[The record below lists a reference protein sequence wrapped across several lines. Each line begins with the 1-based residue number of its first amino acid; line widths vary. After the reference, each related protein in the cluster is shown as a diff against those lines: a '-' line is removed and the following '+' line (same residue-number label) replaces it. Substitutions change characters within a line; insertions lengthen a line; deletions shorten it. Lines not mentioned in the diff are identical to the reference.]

1 MKAAKKYFLLASLF
15 FVSILV
21 FSTMLVGS
29 VKAAHQ
35 FNCAMFDYS
44 DDFCSVG
51 LFSSSFC
58 SSFDQTSA
66 CIDDPDNG
74 SFETFCFPNSA
85 NCGHFPTT
93 TPTLTPTSTPQV
105 CTCGPWSFFGICDD
119 GACDVDE
126 RPQRRT
132 CNPAGC
138 NLESQ
143 CAFDPTCLVPTPTR
157 TPTPTP
163 TITPTPPE
171 SCDLCGTCPSRLGP
185 TWQRYCSFGF
195 TERCDPSGCSAPTST
210 PTITPAP
217 TLPPGVTP
225 TITPTP
231 TNAPTPGPTSTPTT
245 PPPTPTPSAFTVTIT
260 VSNFAPAINE
270 QVTVTAGVS
279 GIFNPPVEFDLN
291 CDSNASTEVF
301 PDTNDN
307 PFLFPIK
314 CSYST
319 SGEWKITVNA
329 VDSSTPTNKI
339 ATTNKTV
346 NVLKRYACQTVS
358 LANSTNCQGSASSIR
373 YCSDTNDQKGCTVQG
388 SGSFYT
394 NCSDCNDLSGCASS
408 TRECSLLPTPTPT
421 PPLTLQCLGYGP
433 QDRCIGIKTAIGDI
447 AIDPGKFVSRIM
459 SLLLGISGAI
469 AVILIILAGYS
480 IMTSRDNPEKLQ
492 EARQR
497 ILGAIAGLIFI
508 ALALVILEIIGV
520 DVLKIPG
527 FER

>member
-157 TPTPTP
+157 TPTPT
-163 TITPTPPE
+163 
-171 SCDLCGTCPSRLGP
+171 
-185 TWQRYCSFGF
+185 
-195 TERCDPSGCSAPTST
+195 
-210 PTITPAP
+210 
-217 TLPPGVTP
+217 
-225 TITPTP
+225 
-231 TNAPTPGPTSTPTT
+231 NAPTPGPTSTPTP

>member
-157 TPTPTP
+157 TPTPTNTPDRVATATRELHTATVVP
-163 TITPTPPE
+163 TDAKNTPTP
-171 SCDLCGTCPSRLGP
+171 TK
-185 TWQRYCSFGF
+185 TQ
-195 TERCDPSGCSAPTST
+195 T
-210 PTITPAP
+210 PTR
-217 TLPPGVTP
+217 
-225 TITPTP
+225 TPTP
-231 TNAPTPGPTSTPTT
+231 TNTPDRVETRTPPPHTATVEVTNTPTRTATPTETPCPTPTRTSTPTN
-245 PPPTPTPSAFTVTIT
+245 TPTR
-260 VSNFAPAINE
+260 
-270 QVTVTAGVS
+270 TAT
-279 GIFNPPVEFDLN
+279 P
-291 CDSNASTEVF
+291 TE
-301 PDTNDN
+301 TR
-307 PFLFPIK
+307 
-314 CSYST
+314 T
-319 SGEWKITVNA
+319 M
-329 VDSSTPTNKI
+329 TPTNT
-339 ATTNKTV
+339 ATETPTN
-346 NVLKRYACQTVS
+346 
-358 LANSTNCQGSASSIR
+358 
-373 YCSDTNDQKGCTVQG
+373 
-388 SGSFYT
+388 
-394 NCSDCNDLSGCASS
+394 
-408 TRECSLLPTPTPT
+408 TPTPT
-421 PPLTLQCLGYGP
+421 RTSTFTPTETLTPTRTATETSTRTPTPTETPAKKTDTPTPTGTRPKKETKTPTVTSTDTPTATATDTNTPTPTETPFSGKLPDTGYFLNQGWN
-433 QDRCIGIKTAIGDI
+433 RNLSWIIG
-447 AIDPGKFVSRIM
+447 
-459 SLLLGISGAI
+459 SLAAAG
-469 AVILIILAGYS
+469 LAA
-480 IMTSRDNPEKLQ
+480 M
-492 EARQR
+492 
-497 ILGAIAGLIFI
+497 LGAGAVRARRHERNNLPKPS
-508 ALALVILEIIGV
+508 LVSPDEEEDDDDDEEGSE
-520 DVLKIPG
+520 DNG
-527 FER
+527 GNSR